1 MSVRGFTPHEARLRN
16 RLLQLSEENNVV
28 FEVGTRV
35 ILCNADRVDHNAG
48 LFDGALGTVV
58 ERDDVPYVKWDSGVV
73 RAVIART
80 QLRLAPAEPARIA
93 TPAEM
98 ASIHRN
104 VLPTDAAARNA
115 IPMADGCLDY
125 FPNALAAVA
134 ALSKVANEQHNP
146 GEPMHWARNKSTDHR
161 NKILKHLVDAGCF
174 DTDGQRHS
182 AKVAWRALAL
192 LEDELIAAG
201 AVPGRNAIGAPEVLS
216 ASQQRYRAQH
226 AANVAADAAFHNC
239 IEDEV

>member
-1 MSVRGFTPHEARLRN
+1 VN
-16 RLLQLSEENNVV
+16 
-28 FEVGTRV
+28 FEIGTRV
-35 ILCNADRVDHNAG
+35 ILCNADRGDCSVG
-48 LFDGALGTVV
+48 LFNGALGTVA
-58 ERDDVPYVKWDSGVV
+58 ERDPVPCVRWDNGVT
-73 RAVIART
+73 RAVIAYT

-98 ASIHRN
+98 ASVHRN

-161 NKILKHLVDAGCF
+161 NKILKHLVDAGGI
-174 DTDGQRHS
+174 DADGQRHS

-201 AVPGRNAIGAPEVLS
+201 AVPGRNAIGSPEVLLK
-216 ASQQRYRAQH
+216 QP
-226 AANVAADAAFHNC
+226 HNC
-239 IEDEV
+239 IEDEI